1 MSYRDMGCGEPRAD
15 DAERTLTLSGWVG
28 RRRDHGGLI
37 FVDLRDRSG
46 ALQLV
51 IDPERAPDAHAIAH
65 RLRLEEVVRVRG
77 VLVLRSESTRN
88 PALPTGDVE
97 LSVGEIEV
105 LGPAEVLP
113 FQLDDEGVDETLRIH
128 HRYLDLRRPA
138 MQRIQK
144 IRVDVTRIMRRYL
157 EDRGFWELETPMLT
171 RSTPEGARDF
181 LVPARLSPGS
191 FYALP
196 QSPQLFKQL
205 FMCAGYDRYY
215 QIARCFRD
223 EAQRADRQL
232 EFTQLDIEM
241 SFVEREDVLTLVEG
255 LYAEIW
261 QQVAGVEL
269 ELPFLRLSYA
279 EAMRRYGSD
288 KPDLRYDLEIGDV
301 SEAVKDSEF
310 GVFRS
315 AVEAGGIVRGLSVPG
330 VTVTRKDI
338 DELQA
343 FAKEWG
349 GKGLAHL
356 IVEPSGE
363 LRSPIAK
370 FLSESEV
377 AAILE
382 ATGAGP
388 GSVVFLAADSEAIVN
403 RVLGALRSHLAE
415 RFDLIDRDAWRFL
428 YVVDF
433 PLFKQDEETGGW
445 AAEHHMFTAP
455 VHVHEDLIESDPG
468 AVLSEAYDMV
478 LNGTEMASGSIRINR
493 PDLQQRVFDAVGFER
508 EDAEERFGFLL
519 RALRFGAPPHGGMA
533 PGLDRTVMVLAG
545 TDNLREVIAFPK
557 IGGGYDPLTDAP
569 APVEDE
575 QLRELGLSLRKP
587 APGTPPAEQK
597 G

>member
-1 MSYRDMGCGEPRAD
+1 M
-15 DAERTLTLSGWVG
+15 
-28 RRRDHGGLI
+28 
-37 FVDLRDRSG
+37 LR
-46 ALQLV
+46 
-51 IDPERAPDAHAIAH
+51 
-65 RLRLEEVVRVRG
+65 
-77 VLVLRSESTRN
+77 
-88 PALPTGDVE
+88 
-97 LSVGEIEV
+97 
-105 LGPAEVLP
+105 
-113 FQLDDEGVDETLRIH
+113 F
-128 HRYLDLRRPA
+128 
-138 MQRIQK
+138 QK

-205 FMCAGYDRYY
+205 FMIAGYDRYY

-241 SFVEREDVLTLVEG
+241 SFVEREDVLTLCEG

-269 ELPFLRLSYA
+269 ELPFPRLSYA
-279 EAMRRYGSD
+279 EVMRRYGSD
-288 KPDLRYDLEIGDV
+288 KPDLRYGLEIGDV
-301 SEAVKDSEF
+301 SEAVRASEF

-330 VTVTRKDI
+330 VSVTRKDI

-370 FLSESEV
+370 FLSEAEV

-382 ATGAGP
+382 ATGAAP

-415 RFDLIDRDAWRFL
+415 RFDLIDRDAWKFL

-455 VHVHEDLIESDPG
+455 VRVHEDLIETDPG

-493 PDLQQRVFDAVGFER
+493 SDLQQRVFDAVGFER
-508 EDAEERFGFLL
+508 ADAEERFGFLL
-519 RALRFGAPPHGGMA
+519 RALRYGAPPHGGIA
-533 PGLDRTVMVLAG
+533 PGLDRTVMTLAG

-557 IGGGYDPLTDAP
+557 IGGGHDPLTGAP
-569 APVEDE
+569 APVPAE
-575 QLRELGLSLRKP
+575 QVSELGLSLRAP
-587 APGTPPAEQK
+587 APGVPPPDQK

>member
-15 DAERTLTLSGWVG
+15 DAERFVTLSGWVG

-51 IDPERAPDAHAIAH
+51 IDPERAPDAHAVAH

-77 VLVLRSESTRN
+77 VLVLRSDATRN
-88 PALPTGDVE
+88 PGLPTGDVE
-97 LSVGEIEV
+97 LSISEVEV
-105 LGPAEVLP
+105 LGPSEVLP

-205 FMCAGYDRYY
+205 LMCAGYDRYY

-241 SFVEREDVLTLVEG
+241 SFVERDEVLALVEG

-279 EAMRRYGSD
+279 DAMRRYGSD
-288 KPDLRYDLEIGDV
+288 KPDLRYGLEIGDV
-301 SEAVKDSEF
+301 SDAVSASEF

-315 AVEAGGIVRGLSVPG
+315 AIEAGGIVRGLSVPG
-330 VTVTRKDI
+330 VSVTRKDI

-370 FLSESEV
+370 FLSEAEV

-382 ATGAGP
+382 ATGAEP

-415 RFDLIDRDAWRFL
+415 RFDLIDRDAWCFL

-455 VHVHEDLIESDPG
+455 VRVHEDLLESDPG

-493 PDLQQRVFDAVGFER
+493 PDLQQRVFDVIGFER
-508 EDAEERFGFLL
+508 TDAEERFGFLL
-519 RALRFGAPPHGGMA
+519 RALRYGAPPHGGMA

-557 IGGGYDPLTDAP
+557 IGGGYDPLTGAP
-569 APVEDE
+569 APVIAE
-575 QLRELGLSLRKP
+575 QLGELGLSVRPP
-587 APGTPPAEQK
+587 APGSPPPEQK

>member
-1 MSYRDMGCGEPRAD
+1 MTYRDMTCGEPRVD
-15 DAERTLTLSGWVG
+15 DAGRTLTLSGWVG

-46 ALQLV
+46 AVQLV
-51 IDPERAPDAHAIAH
+51 IDPERAPEAHAVAH
-65 RLRLEEVVRVRG
+65 RLRLEEVIRVRG
-77 VLVLRSESTRN
+77 ELVLRSEGTRN

-97 LSVGEIEV
+97 LSVTGVEILAPSE
-105 LGPAEVLP
+105 PLP
-113 FQLDDEGVDETLRIH
+113 FQLDEENVDETLRIH

-144 IRVDVTRIMRRYL
+144 IRVDVIRIMRRYL
-157 EDRGFWELETPMLT
+157 EDRSFWELETPMLT

-181 LVPARLSPGS
+181 LVPARLEPGS

-205 FMCAGYDRYY
+205 FMCAGYERYY

-232 EFTQLDIEM
+232 EFTQLDLEM
-241 SFVEREDVLTLVEG
+241 SFVEREEVLQVVEG

-261 QQVAGVEL
+261 QQILGVEI
-269 ELPFLRLSYA
+269 ELPFLRLSYH
-279 EAMRRYGSD
+279 EAMRRFGSD
-288 KPDLRYDLEIGDV
+288 KPDLRYGLEIGDV
-301 SEAVKDSEF
+301 SEAVRASEF

-315 AVEAGGIVRGLSVPG
+315 AIESGGIVRGIAVPDAS
-330 VTVTRKDI
+330 VTRKDI

-356 IVEPSGE
+356 IIEPSGE
-363 LRSPIAK
+363 VRSPIAK
-370 FLSESEV
+370 FLTDAEV
-377 AAILE
+377 TAIRE
-382 ATGAGP
+382 ATGAGD
-388 GSVVFLAADSEAIVN
+388 GSVIFLAADSEPIVN

-415 RFDLIDRDAWRFL
+415 RFDRIDQDAWRFL

-433 PLFKQDEETGGW
+433 PLFKQDDETGAWG
-445 AAEHHMFTAP
+445 AEHHMFTAP
-455 VHVHEDLIESDPG
+455 LREHEDIIESDPG
-468 AVLSEAYDMV
+468 AVISEAYDMV
-478 LNGTEMASGSIRINR
+478 LNGIEMASGLIRINR
-493 PDLQQRVFDAVGFER
+493 PELQQRVFDVVGFER
-508 EDAEERFGFLL
+508 ADAEERFGFLL

-533 PGLDRTVMVLAG
+533 PGIDRTVMLLAG

-557 IGGGYDPLTDAP
+557 IGGGHDPLTGAP
-569 APVEDE
+569 APVAPE
-575 QLRELGLSLRKP
+575 QLDEIGLQVKARPPKTP
-587 APGTPPAEQK
+587 AGT
-597 G
+597 